1 MLKGQLDIDI
11 EFMGGTIIFVFFA
24 MIFFSMLLF
33 PIVAN
38 SSVTSRVHNSVD
50 QLSFS
55 NLAEAY
61 IERDYANEN
70 GVPDFLRMSLD
81 TNLLKSFR
89 NFVLFE
95 QIPSGRFIFP
105 KYSVMSMNPDD
116 SIGHDT
122 YGITW
127 TGFENTKP
135 GDILIPVGKISLVDV
150 HRNGSLVII
159 DVYDYPRCSTGTSE
173 RTGLTVYPLCSSVSE
188 ASIVDS
194 ESARDE
200 LILSVINGAFP
211 GTVFFMR
218 AAKDIMVSD
227 IMQSFKG
234 YVSATCEDSGEH
246 NVCIR
251 KFSDYTT
258 ATRIHVEITPGG
270 FFWYESGD

>member
-24 MIFFSMLLF
+24 MIFFSMLLV

-50 QLSFS
+50 QLSFA
-55 NLAEAY
+55 NLAESY
-61 IERDYANEN
+61 MVRDYANEN
-70 GVPDFLRMSLD
+70 GVPDFLMMSLD

-95 QIPSGRFIFP
+95 QIPSGKIIFP
-105 KYSVMSMNPDD
+105 LFSVSSINPDD
-116 SIGHDT
+116 ATGHDT

-127 TGFENTKP
+127 TSFESTKP
-135 GDILIPVGKISLVDV
+135 EDILIPAGRISLVDV
-150 HRNGSLVII
+150 HSNGSLVII
-159 DVYDYPRCSTGTSE
+159 DVYGYPRCSTGNSE
-173 RTGLTVYPLCSSVSE
+173 RTGLTVYPLCSSVSD
-188 ASIVDS
+188 ANIIDS

-211 GTVFFMR
+211 SMTFFVR
-218 AAKDIMVSD
+218 AAKDIRVSD
-227 IMQSFKG
+227 ITKPFKG
-234 YVSATCEDSGEH
+234 DVSATCEDNGEH
-246 NVCIR
+246 PVCIR